1 MLENEV
7 DVVRAIVQRVSA
19 AAVSAPGR
27 ERRDIGPG
35 LVVLLG
41 VGNDDGED
49 DVRYLADKILHLRI
63 FEDQEGKMNLS
74 LLETGGK
81 LLVVSQFTLYG
92 DCRKGRRPAF
102 SDAARPE
109 PARELYAFFA
119 REAAGAGVEVLTGYF
134 QEHMLVEIMNDG
146 PVTLM
151 LDSRKNF

>member
-1 MLENEV
+1 M
-7 DVVRAIVQRVSA
+7 RAVVQRVTA

-41 VGNDDGED
+41 VGHEDGED
-49 DVRYLADKILHLRI
+49 DARYLADKILHLRI
-63 FEDQEGKMNLS
+63 FEDREGKMNLS
-74 LLETGGK
+74 LLENGGQ

-102 SDAARPE
+102 TDAARPE
-109 PARELYAFFA
+109 PAQELYELFV
-119 REAAGAGVEVLTGYF
+119 RETGGAGIDVITGYF